1 MASTSVTLG
10 PHWDEFIALMLKE
23 GRYGSTSELI
33 RASLRLMEEQ
43 EGQRARLRVALL
55 TRHRNDLQCPYLQ
68 AVKDDSAELPCGA
81 CAPRYHCEEVS
92 ALLCATRN
100 ANLVCSWHHRP
111 QR

>member
-43 EGQRARLRVALL
+43 EGQRARLRNGRGAAFRAGAPLRTL
-55 TRHRNDLQCPYLQ
+55 SLMRNWY
-68 AVKDDSAELPCGA
+68 
-81 CAPRYHCEEVS
+81 
-92 ALLCATRN
+92 
-100 ANLVCSWHHRP
+100 
-111 QR
+111 

>member
-43 EGQRARLRVALL
+43 EGQRARLRGLGLFGRGRVGG
-55 TRHRNDLQCPYLQ
+55 RRFGGDR
-68 AVKDDSAELPCGA
+68 GA
-81 CAPRYHCEEVS
+81 IAS
-92 ALLCATRN
+92 GT
-100 ANLVCSWHHRP
+100 
-111 QR
+111 